1 MEVYDVHGGGIFS
14 CIGKIGTEILVTLY
28 FNTEDLI
35 LYILSQI
42 ISLSGRD
49 DFKDRTYPEGTCAE
63 SSFNIS

>member
-28 FNTEDLI
+28 FNTV